1 MTQVCQHPVS
11 TNSSKFHK
19 LSNTVPGRLA
29 WCKIPKVGTTFTGFL
44 HLWYAEEW
52 ERLGKVARAYPK
64 NLRKTVVFV
73 REPYSRLVSG
83 YLDKV
88 LLFPSWWPNLGHKV
102 MRLAG
107 ILPAKSRWYDKCSVY
122 ASFPQFVK
130 YFIESERTNTSKM
143 TTSGRCTV
151 SAISADTISRI

>member
-1 MTQVCQHPVS
+1 M
-11 TNSSKFHK
+11 
-19 LSNTVPGRLA
+19 
-29 WCKIPKVGTTFTGFL
+29 
-44 HLWYAEEW
+44 WYAEEW